1 MRFLMFL
8 IFKEMLVSIVNFV
21 KSLGLIL
28 LFDLILKGSIFVF
41 SFIQFFLKFLTNF
54 ILCLHPI

>member
-54 ILCLHPI
+54 ILYLHPI

>member
-1 MRFLMFL
+1 MCFLMFL

-28 LFDLILKGSIFVF
+28 LFDLILKGSIFIF
-41 SFIQFFLKFLTNF
+41 SFI
-54 ILCLHPI
+54 

>member
-28 LFDLILKGSIFVF
+28 LFDLILKGSIFIF

-54 ILCLHPI
+54 ILYLHPI